1 MASRAIEE
9 PVINEKVEKSRARS
23 GSDELGVSALHGSS
37 FSQLL
42 DHTVRLTAEGMQS
55 EFCKVMDHIPTKR
68 CFLVRAGVGWGRTSL
83 V

>member
-1 MASRAIEE
+1 M
-9 PVINEKVEKSRARS
+9 
-23 GSDELGVSALHGSS
+23 SALHGSS